1 MSEGSGKQSAAAA
14 AADKVRGILEA
25 AEQSAAELRA
35 EAAHEIDAQLERA
48 QAVTARLSER
58 ADQIERSLQGLAD
71 SVRDELSALKA
82 DLEEL
87 RAVGEG
93 VAEKRAESQAAAE
106 AAADETG
113 PAADAEPAAEAG
125 PAAERPPQP
134 PTEPRPEP
142 RPVPPAEPPPPDS
155 TAAEAAEIAE
165 AKAAKT
171 AEAEAAEPEVA
182 APGDPASELA
192 AEQPA
197 GDGHEGVR
205 VIALNMALNGSPRE
219 ETARYL
225 AENFEL
231 EDPDALLD
239 DVYARAGR

>member
-14 AADKVRGILEA
+14 TSERVRAILEA

-35 EAAHEIDAQLERA
+35 ETAQEIDAQLERA
-48 QAVTARLSER
+48 EVVAARLSER
-58 ADQIERSLQGLAD
+58 ADQIEQSLQGLAA

-93 VAEKRAESQAAAE
+93 VAEMRASAAAAE
-106 AAADETG
+106 PA
-113 PAADAEPAAEAG
+113 PAA
-125 PAAERPPQP
+125 
-134 PTEPRPEP
+134 
-142 RPVPPAEPPPPDS
+142 PAEP
-155 TAAEAAEIAE
+155 ER
-165 AKAAKT
+165 
-171 AEAEAAEPEVA
+171 AAEPEPA
-182 APGDPASELA
+182 EPEPPEPDPAPA
-192 AEQPA
+192 ASPAASPA
-197 GDGHEGVR
+197 GDGHEGAR

-231 EDPDALLD
+231 ENPDALLD
-239 DVYARAGR
+239 EVYARVGG